1 MSVWLLN
8 PLGHTHDEGLCFLRN
23 FVKGNRS
30 QVLAA
35 ALHALR
41 PPHLPLHGRA
51 PTGRNAP
58 VPHLLKPHNPGRT
71 CTQCLRSFIFAT
83 HSKKG
88 AVHRTDAV
96 RGERKMS
103 KPQEPSAS
111 TGGLPLHRPRSPV
124 QPAGRPGVRRARRL
138 LRPGPPRGAGLL
150 QPGPQHVGVSR
161 YEAQVEILKDADRFT
176 VEGAMEVLN
185 ASVVPE
191 AQVLTQRLPSLRLV
205 PNQELRYVR
214 SAVLR
219 GLKHL
224 HVEWDPAPAA

>member
-51 PTGRNAP
+51 PTGKNAP
-58 VPHLLKPHNPGRT
+58 VPHSLKPHNPGRT

-111 TGGLPLHRPRSPV
+111 TGGCPYTGLGHPFNPL
-124 QPAGRPGVRRARRL
+124 AGPEYDELAAFYAQVRREEPVFFSPA
-138 LRPGPPRGAGLL
+138 
-150 QPGPQHVGVSR
+150 
-161 YEAQVEILKDADRFT
+161 
-176 VEGAMEVLN
+176 LN
-185 ASVVPE
+185 MWG
-191 AQVLTQRLPSLRLV
+191 
-205 PNQELRYVR
+205 
-214 SAVLR
+214 SAVTR
-219 GLKHL
+219 RRSRF
-224 HVEWDPAPAA
+224 